1 MSPREGPVLTLAA
14 RWLFPVEGD
23 PLESACIDIRG
34 GRIVAI
40 GPREGRLIDIDYGNA
55 GIIPGLVNAHC
66 HLELEPLEDDG
77 WKLGDEQSCAP
88 GAGW

>member
-40 GPREGRLIDIDYGNA
+40 GPREGRLIDIDYG
-55 GIIPGLVNAHC
+55 
-66 HLELEPLEDDG
+66 
-77 WKLGDEQSCAP
+77 
-88 GAGW
+88 